1 MILERVPAR
10 GERLGHDGADPGLGA
25 FHGGPGRRLVNMPA
39 DIDKQIDK
47 LYTAPLGDFVER
59 RNELARALRKDGKR
73 EAADDVKRLRK
84 PTVPAWT
91 VNQLARREKMRL
103 RGLLTAGERLRKAHE
118 KLLGGGSSEALQQA
132 RDDERSA
139 IAELAGAAGSLLT
152 EAGHPA
158 TETTLDRVRET
169 LHAAAIDEDAGQR
182 VREGRLERELAAA
195 SFGFGALPAAQ
206 GAGRAQRPKERKG
219 QQDGAAK
226 RAEKRRAEQEKEAQ
240 RKRQAEERLRDA
252 RRAVKEAERDV
263 KSRARELERSEQ
275 ALRSRQADVESAQ
288 RELERARR
296 SPGAS

>member
-1 MILERVPAR
+1 MVIPDHAGRRTDDAPGGQPLS
-10 GERLGHDGADPGLGA
+10 HDGS
-25 FHGGPGRRLVNMPA
+25 LVVIRPTMPA
-39 DIDKQIDK
+39 DPDKQIDR
-47 LYTAPLGDFVER
+47 LYAVPVEEFVER
-59 RNELARALRKDGKR
+59 RNELARSLREDGER
-73 EAADDVKRLRK
+73 EAADQVKRLRK
-84 PTVPAWT
+84 PTIPAWT

-118 KLLGGGSSEALQQA
+118 KLLGGGSPEALQRA

-139 IAELAGAAGSLLT
+139 IAELAGAAGSLLI

-158 TETTLDRVRET
+158 TEATLDRVRET
-169 LHAAAIDEDAGQR
+169 LHAAAVDEEAGQR

-195 SFGFGALPAAQ
+195 GFGFGALPAAP
-206 GAGRAQRPKERKG
+206 GAGRAQQPKERKG
-219 QQDGAAK
+219 KQDGAAK
-226 RAEKRRAEQEKEAQ
+226 RAEQRRAAQEKEAQ
-240 RKRQAEERLRDA
+240 RKRQAEERLRGA

-275 ALRSRQADVESAQ
+275 ALRSRQADMESAE